1 MLGLKKRFHQWISQ
15 RYMDGC
21 SSYNDLAV
29 RRSCRSKEQARA
41 VFAANKVPHAKGLIF
56 FNPFAAIR
64 FAKQHGFP
72 LVIKPNVS
80 GFSRGS
86 HFPIK
91 TYSELWKAIFLAK
104 LWWPTTVV
112 EQYLLGKNYR
122 VVVVKG
128 GADDGNDMAGSNR
141 EKGQIMSVIERFS
154 PYVMGDGKHS
164 IDQLIDEENAVRDRM
179 NLFPVI
185 HPLSKGAVTKTFLK
199 KQKYTLAT
207 VPTAGEIVTLF
218 YRISLAPGGVV
229 SIIDQKT
236 IPQVNKDLFTDVLD
250 MFAANILGI
259 DVIMQEGIDKPYT
272 EQDCI
277 LLEVNSRPY
286 LKMHDYP
293 RFGKKEDLSRYYSHL
308 DQFDISQADV
318 F

>member
-1 MLGLKKRFHQWISQ
+1 MQGLKKKVYQWISQ

-41 VFAANKVPHAKGLIF
+41 VFADNKVPHAKGLIF
-56 FNPFAAIR
+56 LNPFKAIS
-64 FAKQHGFP
+64 FAKEHGFP

-91 TYSELWKAIFLAK
+91 TYRELWRAIFFAK

-122 VVVVKG
+122 VVVVK
-128 GADDGNDMAGSNR
+128 ADENESDTGNK
-141 EKGQIMSVIERFS
+141 KGLIMSVIERFS
-154 PYVMGDGKHS
+154 PYVLGDGKQS
-164 IDQLIDEENAVRDRM
+164 IEQLIDEENAVRESM

-185 HPLSKGAVTKTFLK
+185 HPLSKGAVTKTFLA

-207 VPTAGEIVTLF
+207 VPAAGEIVTLF

-236 IPQVNKDLFTDVLD
+236 IPQVNKDLFTDVLA
-250 MFAANILGI
+250 MFGANILGI
-259 DVIMQEGIDKPYT
+259 DVIMQQGIDKPYN

-293 RFGKKEDLSRYYSHL
+293 RFGKAEDLTGFFDHIE
-308 DQFDISQADV
+308 QFDISQADT

>member
-1 MLGLKKRFHQWISQ
+1 MQGLKKKLYQWISQ

-29 RRSCRSKEQARA
+29 RRNCRSKEQARA
-41 VFAANKVPHAKGLIF
+41 VFADNKVPHAKGLIF
-56 FNPFAAIR
+56 LNPFAAIR

-91 TYSELWKAIFLAK
+91 TYAELWKAIFLAK

-128 GADDGNDMAGSNR
+128 SSADDKSGSNS

-154 PYVMGDGKHS
+154 PYVLGDGTQS
-164 IDQLIDEENAVRDRM
+164 IEQLIDEENSVRDSM

-185 HPLSKGAVTKTFLK
+185 HPLSKGSVTKTFLK
-199 KQKYTLAT
+199 KNKYSLAT
-207 VPTAGEIVTLF
+207 VPAAGEIVTLF

-229 SIIDQKT
+229 SVIDQAT
-236 IPQVNKDLFTDVLD
+236 IPQVNKDLFIDVLG
-250 MFAANILGI
+250 MFGANILGI
-259 DVIMQEGIDKPYT
+259 DVIMKEGIDQPYT

-293 RFGKKEDLSRYYSHL
+293 RFGKAEDLTGFFNHL
-308 DQFDISQADV
+308 EQFDISQADT

>member
-1 MLGLKKRFHQWISQ
+1 MQQSILTVKKKIYQWISQ
-15 RYMDGC
+15 RFMDGC
-21 SSYNDLAV
+21 SSYNDLTV

-41 VFAANKVPHAKGLIF
+41 VFSDNKVPHAKGLIF
-56 FNPFAAIR
+56 LNPFNAIR
-64 FAKQHGFP
+64 FAKQYGFP

-86 HFPIK
+86 HFPINS
-91 TYSELWKAIFLAK
+91 YGELWKAIFLAK

-122 VVVVKG
+122 VVVVKS
-128 GADDGNDMAGSNR
+128 ADK
-141 EKGQIMSVIERFS
+141 KGQLMSVIERFS
-154 PYVMGDGKHS
+154 PYVLGDGKQS
-164 IDQLIDEENAVRDRM
+164 IEQLIDEENDVRESM
-179 NLFPVI
+179 ALFPVI
-185 HPLSKGAVTKTFLK
+185 HPLTKGSVTRKFLA
-199 KQKYTLAT
+199 KQSYSLAT
-207 VPTAGEIVTLF
+207 VPKEGEIVTLF

-236 IPQVNKDLFTDVLD
+236 IPQINKDLFTDVLA
-250 MFAANILGI
+250 MFDANILGI
-259 DVIMQEGIDKPYT
+259 DVIMAQGIDTPFDQ
-272 EQDCI
+272 QDCI

-293 RFGKKEDLSRYYSHL
+293 RFGEKEDLSGYFSHL
-308 DQFDISQADV
+308 EQFEISQADT

>member
-1 MLGLKKRFHQWISQ
+1 MQAMKKKIYHWISQ
-15 RYMDGC
+15 HFMDGC

-29 RRSCRSKEQARA
+29 RRRCRSKEQARA
-41 VFAANKVPHAKGLIF
+41 VFAQAKVPHAKGLIF
-56 FNPFAAIR
+56 LNPLKAHQ
-64 FAKQHGFP
+64 FAKQYGFP

-86 HFPIK
+86 YFPINS
-91 TYSELWKAIFLAK
+91 YGQLWKAIFLAK

-128 GADDGNDMAGSNR
+128 SDNHQG
-141 EKGQIMSVIERFS
+141 ELMSVIERFS
-154 PYVMGDGKHS
+154 PYVQGDGLQT
-164 IDQLIDEENAVRDRM
+164 IDQLIDEENGVRKTM
-179 NLFPVI
+179 GLFPVI
-185 HPLSKGAVTKTFLK
+185 HPLSKGKVTQRFLA
-199 KQKYTLAT
+199 KYAYSLAT
-207 VPTAGEIVTLF
+207 VPKKGEIVPLF

-229 SIIDQKT
+229 SIIDQQS
-236 IPQVNKDLFTDVLD
+236 IPQVNKDLFTDVLA
-250 MFAANILGI
+250 MFDANILGI
-259 DVIMQEGIDKPYT
+259 DVIMAQGINTPYDQ
-272 EQDCI
+272 QDCI

-293 RFGKKEDLSRYYSHL
+293 RFGQKEDLSRYFSHL
-308 DQFDISQADV
+308 DQFEINQADV

>member
-1 MLGLKKRFHQWISQ
+1 MQGLKKKLYQWISQ

-41 VFAANKVPHAKGLIF
+41 IFSANKVPHAKGLIF
-56 FNPFAAIR
+56 LNPFRAIR

-91 TYSELWKAIFLAK
+91 TYAELWKAIFLAK

-128 GADDGNDMAGSNR
+128 GITDSADKTSAKDSKA
-141 EKGQIMSVIERFS
+141 QIMSVIERFS
-154 PYVMGDGKHS
+154 PYVQGDGKQS
-164 IDQLIDEENAVRDRM
+164 IDQLIDEENAVRDSM

-207 VPTAGEIVTLF
+207 VPATGEIVTLF

-229 SIIDQKT
+229 TVIDQKT
-236 IPQVNKDLFTDVLD
+236 IPQVNKDLFTNVLD
-250 MFAANILGI
+250 MFGANILGI
-259 DVIMQEGIDKPYT
+259 DVIMQDGIDKPYT

-293 RFGKKEDLSRYYSHL
+293 RFGKAEDLSGFFNHL
-308 DQFDISQADV
+308 EQFDISQADT

>member
-1 MLGLKKRFHQWISQ
+1 MSAIKKKLYKWISDTF
-15 RYMDGC
+15 MDGC

-41 VFAANKVPHAKGLIF
+41 VFDQGNVPHAKGLIF
-56 FNPFAAIR
+56 LNPFKAIA
-64 FAKQHGFP
+64 FARQHGFP

-86 HFPIK
+86 HFPIENFK
-91 TYSELWKAIFLAK
+91 QLWKAIFLAK

-122 VVVVKG
+122 VVVIKG
-128 GADDGNDMAGSNR
+128 DSDTDNGDSSNN
-141 EKGQIMSVIERFS
+141 QIMSVIERFS
-154 PYVMGDGKHS
+154 PYVLGDGQQS
-164 IDQLIDEENAVRDRM
+164 IDQLIDEENAVRESM
-179 NLFPVI
+179 GLFPVI
-185 HPLSKGAVTKTFLK
+185 HPLSKGSVTQKFLAK
-199 KQKYTLAT
+199 KHYTLSSIPA
-207 VPTAGEIVTLF
+207 AGEIVTLF

-229 SIIDQKT
+229 TVIDQKT
-236 IPQVNKDLFTDVLD
+236 LPEENKALFCRVLDLFN
-250 MFAANILGI
+250 ANILGI
-259 DVIMQEGIDKPYT
+259 DVIMEKGIDQPFDQQK
-272 EQDCI
+272 CI

-293 RFGKKEDLSRYYSHL
+293 RFGQKEDLSAYFNHL
-308 DQFDISQADV
+308 EQFDISQADT

>member
-1 MLGLKKRFHQWISQ
+1 MQALKKKLYKWISDTF
-15 RYMDGC
+15 MDGC

-41 VFAANKVPHAKGLIF
+41 VFDNGNVPHAKGEIF
-56 FNPFAAIR
+56 LNPFKAIA

-91 TYSELWKAIFLAK
+91 NYQELWKAIFLAK

-128 GADDGNDMAGSNR
+128 DKTTQDKA
-141 EKGQIMSVIERFS
+141 QLMSVIERFS
-154 PYVMGDGKHS
+154 PYVLGDGKLS
-164 IDQLIDEENAVRDRM
+164 IDQLIDEENGIRESM
-179 NLFPVI
+179 GLFPVI
-185 HPLSKGAVTKTFLK
+185 HPLSKGAVTQKFLA
-199 KQKYTLAT
+199 KQSYTLST
-207 VPTAGEIVTLF
+207 VPSAGEIVTLF

-229 SIIDQKT
+229 SVIDQAT
-236 IPQVNKDLFTDVLD
+236 IPQINKDLFANVLD
-250 MFAANILGI
+250 LFNANILGI
-259 DVIMQEGIDKPYT
+259 DVILEKGIDQPFDQQK
-272 EQDCI
+272 CI
-277 LLEVNSRPY
+277 FLEVNSRPY

-293 RFGKKEDLSRYYSHL
+293 RFGKKEDLSPYFSHL
-308 DQFDISQADV
+308 EQFDISQADT

>member
-1 MLGLKKRFHQWISQ
+1 MQGLKKKLYQWISQ

-41 VFAANKVPHAKGLIF
+41 VFADNKVPHAKGLIF
-56 FNPFAAIR
+56 LNPFAAIR

-91 TYSELWKAIFLAK
+91 TYAELWKAIFLAK

-122 VVVVKG
+122 VVVIKG
-128 GADDGNDMAGSNR
+128 DSTSGNSADKKS
-141 EKGQIMSVIERFS
+141 QIMSVIERFS
-154 PYVMGDGKHS
+154 PYVQGDGKQS
-164 IDQLIDEENAVRDRM
+164 IDQLIDEENAVRDSM

-229 SIIDQKT
+229 TVIDQQT

-250 MFAANILGI
+250 MFGANILGI

-293 RFGKKEDLSRYYSHL
+293 RFGQAEDLSGFFNHL
-308 DQFDISQADV
+308 EQFDISQADT